1 MLGQDESGE
10 DLEQFAE
17 EFGITGGTA
26 GAGYDVSTWEQGPLT
41 AAPQAAGG
49 NMYGQDDGDD
59 NSIPLESVDTSDISQ
74 EAANTYVPG
83 YGATDVIPYLT
94 DESGNPISTA
104 IVNNPSYDP
113 AYSEIVNATAQ
124 AAGINPSMVVVDS
137 NGDPIGYT
145 DPDGNQVTINSDG
158 SITTTNP
165 LTGTSVNSAG
175 PGTAGQST
183 LGSLL
188 SALSGGSGGA
198 SSSKSSVPTQSQSG
212 ASTGLSSLGSALTS
226 SPILMLG
233 IAILGIWA
241 LSSFSG
247 SGRR

>member
-41 AAPQAAGG
+41 AAPQAVGG
-49 NMYGQDDGDD
+49 NMYGQDDSDD
-59 NSIPLESVDTSDISQ
+59 DSIPLESVDTSDISQ
-74 EAANTYVPG
+74 EAANTYVTG

-94 DESGNPISTA
+94 YESGNPISTA
-104 IVNNPSYDP
+104 IENNPSYDP
-113 AYSEIVNATAQ
+113 SYSELVNATAQ

-145 DPDGNQVTINSDG
+145 DSDGNQVTINADG

-175 PGTAGQST
+175 PGTAGTSS
-183 LGSLL
+183 LSSLL
-188 SALSGGSGGA
+188 SGLGGTLGGSGG
-198 SSSKSSVPTQSQSG
+198 SKSSG
-212 ASTGLSSLGSALTS
+212 STATSSSPSSSALSSLTS

-233 IAILGIWA
+233 LAALGIWA
-241 LSSFSG
+241 LMQFSG
-247 SGRR
+247 SSK